1 MPRPTLKIPAKAA
14 STDAEGEVR
23 APSHKPARAGF
34 KAPKQSVAQRDSS
47 NAAKAA
53 RLAAA
58 AEKPYKTQKTQQTSE
73 RPRAAEDAPRTPAR
87 PMAPARADAR
97 KNKEATQPREAYAPE
112 RPKSYPKRGV
122 ARSTGARALPPAR
135 TDGEPATPRWE
146 AERPTPAPTAA
157 TRGAPRPAPRID
169 GERATPGTPRT
180 PRAPRADYEKSGD
193 AAPRQARPRPTNEL
207 KLPPPLKPIPE
218 HLQKRRAA
226 PPAYPGSETG
236 APRRPPLNEP
246 PRLSKQISEMTQCS
260 RREADEWIENG
271 WVRVDGVVV
280 TALGTR
286 VHPNAKI
293 EIKEEASKH
302 QTESVTILLNKPLDM
317 ASGKDENGGEGGE
330 SALQLIRPENRW
342 AEDSTRTNFKATHLR
357 GLALAGKLDAESTG
371 MLVFTQ
377 EGSVAR
383 RIVGDDTRLEKEYMV
398 RVEGEL
404 TPEGLKQLNH
414 GLSLDD
420 VKLKKAQVSWQNEQ
434 QLRFVLHESKK
445 RQIQRM
451 CELVGLTVT
460 SIKRIRIGSVSLGKL
475 PAGQWRYLREGER
488 F

>member
-1 MPRPTLKIPAKAA
+1 MPRPTLKLPAKAD
-14 STDAEGEVR
+14 TTNAEGESR
-23 APSHKPARAGF
+23 AYSHKPARAGA
-34 KAPKQSVAQRDSS
+34 KVPKQSAAQRASS
-47 NAAKAA
+47 NAEKAA

-58 AEKPYKTQKTQQTSE
+58 AEKPYKPSDK
-73 RPRAAEDAPRTPAR
+73 PRATSRFKDDAPR
-87 PMAPARADAR
+87 APARQAEPVRSESSRDS
-97 KNKEATQPREAYAPE
+97 ETPHPREVRTPE
-112 RPKSYPKRGV
+112 RPKAYPKRGV

-135 TDGEPATPRWE
+135 AYGE
-146 AERPTPAPTAA
+146 
-157 TRGAPRPAPRID
+157 RPAPRAEQ
-169 GERATPGTPRT
+169 ERH
-180 PRAPRADYEKSGD
+180 S
-193 AAPRQARPRPTNEL
+193 AAARVQPRPQ
-207 KLPPPLKPIPE
+207 PAVAPALKPIPE
-218 HLQKRRAA
+218 HLQARNAA
-226 PPAYPGSETG
+226 PYATASDEART
-236 APRRPPLNEP
+236 PRRPLNEP
-246 PRLSKQISEMTQCS
+246 PRLAKQISEMCQCS

-280 TALGTR
+280 TTLGTR

-302 QTESVTILLNKPLDM
+302 ETESVTILLNKPLDM
-317 ASGKDENGGEGGE
+317 ASGKAEGGEGGE

-342 AEDSTRTNFKATHLR
+342 AEDETRLNFKATHLR
-357 GLALAGKLDAESTG
+357 GLALAGKLDPESTG

-383 RIVGDDTRLEKEYMV
+383 RITGDDTRLEKEYMV

-404 TPEGLKQLNH
+404 SPEGLKQLNH

-420 VKLKKAQVSWQNEQ
+420 VKLKRAQVSWQNEQ
-434 QLRFVLHESKK
+434 QLRFVLHESRK

-451 CELVGLTVT
+451 CELVGLRVT
-460 SIKRIRIGSVSLGKL
+460 GIKRIRIGSVSLGKL

>member
-34 KAPKQSVAQRDSS
+34 KAPKQSVAQRASS

-58 AEKPYKTQKTQQTSE
+58 AEKPYKTQKAQQTSE
-73 RPRAAEDAPRTPAR
+73 RLRVAPRFAEDAPRIPAH
-87 PMAPARADAR
+87 PKEPAKADAR
-97 KNKEATQPREAYAPE
+97 RNVEATQPREAHAPE

-135 TDGEPATPRWE
+135 ADGEYPPRRE
-146 AERPTPAPTAA
+146 AGQPTPVPTTAA
-157 TRGAPRPAPRID
+157 RGAPRPAPRID
-169 GERATPGTPRT
+169 GERAAPRPPRT
-180 PRAPRADYEKSGD
+180 PRADYERSGD
-193 AAPRQARPRPTNEL
+193 AAPRQARPRPTNEP
-207 KLPPPLKPIPE
+207 KLPPLKPIPE

-226 PPAYPGSETG
+226 PSAYPGNETG

-246 PRLSKQISEMTQCS
+246 PRLAKQISEMTQCS

-280 TALGTR
+280 TTLGTR

-302 QTESVTILLNKPLDM
+302 QTEIVTILLNKPLDM
-317 ASGKDENGGEGGE
+317 ASGKDESGGEA
-330 SALQLIRPENRW
+330 ALQLIRPENRW
-342 AEDSTRTNFKATHLR
+342 AEDATRTNFKATHLR

>member
-1 MPRPTLKIPAKAA
+1 MPRPTLKLPAKPAA
-14 STDAEGEVR
+14 TDSENDTR
-23 APSHKPARAGF
+23 AFSRKPARAGA
-34 KAPKQSVAQRDSS
+34 KQPKQSAAQRASS
-47 NAAKAA
+47 NEAKAA
-53 RLAAA
+53 RLAAEA
-58 AEKPYKTQKTQQTSE
+58 KKTYKAGDK
-73 RPRAAEDAPRTPAR
+73 PRAAPRVRDDAPRTPVRA
-87 PMAPARADAR
+87 AEPART
-97 KNKEATQPREAYAPE
+97 EAAWNREAPQPREVRTPE
-112 RPKSYPKRGV
+112 RPKAYPKRGV

-135 TDGEPATPRWE
+135 PYGE
-146 AERPTPAPTAA
+146 
-157 TRGAPRPAPRID
+157 RPAPRAEH
-169 GERATPGTPRT
+169 ER
-180 PRAPRADYEKSGD
+180 SS
-193 AAPRQARPRPTNEL
+193 AAPRVQPAVQPAVV
-207 KLPPPLKPIPE
+207 PPLKPIPQ
-218 HLQKRRAA
+218 HLQARPT
-226 PPAYPGSETG
+226 PPAYEER
-236 APRRPPLNEP
+236 APRRPVNEP

-280 TALGTR
+280 TTLGTR

-302 QTESVTILLNKPLDM
+302 ETESVTILLNKPLDM
-317 ASGKDENGGEGGE
+317 ASGKTDGGEGSEG
-330 SALQLIRPENRW
+330 ALQLIRPENRW
-342 AEDSTRTNFKATHLR
+342 AEDDTRFNFKATHLR

-383 RIVGDDTRLEKEYMV
+383 RITGDDTRLEKEYMV

-404 TPEGLKQLNH
+404 SPEGMKLLNH

-434 QLRFVLHESKK
+434 QLRFVLHESRK

-451 CELVGLTVT
+451 CELVGLRVT

-475 PAGQWRYLREGER
+475 PPGQWRYLREGER

>member
-1 MPRPTLKIPAKAA
+1 MPRPTLKIPTKTTAVD
-14 STDAEGEVR
+14 TDDETR
-23 APSHKPARAGF
+23 SPSHKPARAGF
-34 KAPKQSVAQRDSS
+34 KAPKQTVEQRASS

-53 RLAAA
+53 RLAAITDSRS
-58 AEKPYKTQKTQQTSE
+58 EKPRPARRFSE
-73 RPRAAEDAPRTPAR
+73 DTPSKPSAPRP
-87 PMAPARADAR
+87 PARATAR
-97 KNKEATQPREAYAPE
+97 PAQAANAETNNRAETTQPREVRAPE

-122 ARSTGARALPPAR
+122 ARSTGARALPPSR
-135 TDGEPATPRWE
+135 TDGERF
-146 AERPTPAPTAA
+146 
-157 TRGAPRPAPRID
+157 
-169 GERATPGTPRT
+169 
-180 PRAPRADYEKSGD
+180 APRAEEARHS
-193 AAPRQARPRPTNEL
+193 AAPRLPTRPQTKVEPAQ
-207 KLPPPLKPIPE
+207 KPIPE
-218 HLQKRRAA
+218 HLRAGYVRPLVSTA
-226 PPAYPGSETG
+226 GEAST
-236 APRRPPLNEP
+236 PRRPQNEP

-302 QTESVTILLNKPLDM
+302 ETESVTILLNKPLDM
-317 ASGKDENGGEGGE
+317 ASGRDENGGEGGE

-342 AEDSTRTNFKATHLR
+342 AEDATRTHFKATHLR

-383 RIVGDDTRLEKEYMV
+383 RITGDDARLEKEYMV

-404 TPEGLKQLNH
+404 TPEGMKQLNH

-475 PAGQWRYLREGER
+475 PPGQWRYLREGER

>member
-1 MPRPTLKIPAKAA
+1 MPRPTLKIPAKTTAV
-14 STDAEGEVR
+14 DADGEIR
-23 APSHKPARAGF
+23 SPSHKPARAGF
-34 KAPKQSVAQRDSS
+34 KAPKQTVEQRASS

-53 RLAAA
+53 RLAAITESRT
-58 AEKPYKTQKTQQTSE
+58 EKP
-73 RPRAAEDAPRTPAR
+73 RPARRFSEDAPSAPR
-87 PMAPARADAR
+87 PPARA
-97 KNKEATQPREAYAPE
+97 ATRPAQAAKAETSRSAETPQPREVRTPE

-122 ARSTGARALPPAR
+122 ARSTGARALPPSR
-135 TDGEPATPRWE
+135 TDGERY
-146 AERPTPAPTAA
+146 
-157 TRGAPRPAPRID
+157 
-169 GERATPGTPRT
+169 
-180 PRAPRADYEKSGD
+180 APRAEEERHR
-193 AAPRQARPRPTNEL
+193 AAPRLPTRPQPKME
-207 KLPPPLKPIPE
+207 PAQKPIPE
-218 HLQKRRAA
+218 HLRAGYVR
-226 PPAYPGSETG
+226 PPASTFSETSK
-236 APRRPPLNEP
+236 PRRPQNEP

-302 QTESVTILLNKPLDM
+302 QTESVTILLNKPIDM
-317 ASGKDENGGEGGE
+317 ASGKDENGGESGE

-342 AEDSTRTNFKATHLR
+342 AEDATRTNFKATHLR

-383 RIVGDDTRLEKEYMV
+383 RITGDDARLEKEYMV

-420 VKLKKAQVSWQNEQ
+420 VNLKKAQVSWQNEQ